1 MLRLVTLVQCL
12 LHWGAEIVAVP
23 SGMPLSSP
31 FTSGCFLFAPLHQW
45 IAYTLPCYQHG
56 RSLSQHSHKL
66 PLHPHKAITNA
77 ENERDTPGSFYMNL
91 LFDLPL
97 LSLSLY
103 RISASLTWK
112 HLDNKK
118 YIFAWEWTTN

>member
-1 MLRLVTLVQCL
+1 
-12 LHWGAEIVAVP
+12 
-23 SGMPLSSP
+23 
-31 FTSGCFLFAPLHQW
+31 
-45 IAYTLPCYQHG
+45 
-56 RSLSQHSHKL
+56 
-66 PLHPHKAITNA
+66 
-77 ENERDTPGSFYMNL
+77 MNL

-118 YIFAWEWTTN
+118 YIFAWEWTTNCLYFLQATGTEWIEPYTILLAF